1 MLRRLNRHRRP
12 GKGFL
17 ILAVTFF
24 MLFANALPAVAK
36 ETSAEQNDWKFSV
49 KLNLWAPDIENETAG
64 GTRVKI
70 GIDDII
76 EDLDFTYM
84 GNFVAKKG
92 KLIFATDVVYLHLD
106 HSTNT
111 NLINHPPLRLDLTDV
126 EMTSWI
132 VTSLVGY
139 NVVDTD
145 RVNLNLMAGARYL
158 YLKIDTEERLQ
169 GVRTTTEGSTS
180 VSGNAWDGIVAA
192 RGEIDLTEGWY
203 LPFYVDVGTG
213 ESRLTWQAYTAVGYK
228 FDSVALSLGY
238 RHLDYDFEDDDD
250 FGETF
255 NWLTVSGPMV
265 GIKYRF

>member
-1 MLRRLNRHRRP
+1 MKINVCNIFKTCTFALA
-12 GKGFL
+12 GFAA
-17 ILAVTFF
+17 ILF
-24 MLFANALPAVAK
+24 MSQPAFAEEVIDD
-36 ETSAEQNDWKFSV
+36 EWKFSA
-49 KLNLWAPDIENETAG
+49 KFNLWAPDIENETAG

-84 GNFVAKKG
+84 GNFVAKKNNWV
-92 KLIFATDVVYLHLD
+92 FATDVVYLHLD

-158 YLKIDTEERLQ
+158 YLKVDTE
-169 GVRTTTEGSTS
+169 VRKQILATTTEGSTS

-228 FDSVALSLGY
+228 FDNVALSVGY
-238 RHLDYDFEDDDD
+238 RHLEWDFDDDDD

-265 GIKYRF
+265 GIKYMF